1 MVWDTTTGP
10 RAAGAGKGPR
20 RTDRCAQRSS
30 GLAQPLPSQ
39 GTGHSAVAHCCSPPI
54 SPDGPAVQP
63 LCVWARLPSGSWG
76 RTKIRVGTGCS
87 LNETPCPA
95 SLGTLHCSSRP
106 TIRLDLSGACRA
118 QLEGSAAS
126 PLSGCCSPVSAEG
139 RCPAPPG
146 AEPSRHSAPGAQQD
160 LQPALTVP
168 AAMTLMAA
176 AVVAVAVANDGL
188 AHGVAPGGCRLSAM
202 IRGTQPRPARRQ
214 RK

>member
-54 SPDGPAVQP
+54 GFYGPAVQP

-95 SLGTLHCSSRP
+95 SLGTPHCSSRP

-118 QLEGSAAS
+118 QLEGSAARS
-126 PLSGCCSPVSAEG
+126 AERLLQFRLSGGAVPSATRG
-139 RCPAPPG
+139 R
-146 AEPSRHSAPGAQQD
+146 
-160 LQPALTVP
+160 ALATFGPRRAARP
-168 AAMTLMAA
+168 AASA
-176 AVVAVAVANDGL
+176 DG
-188 AHGVAPGGCRLSAM
+188 ASCDDADGGSCGGS
-202 IRGTQPRPARRQ
+202 GSGE
-214 RK
+214 